1 MDAYKDFNA
10 AMTYLK
16 KAGLITTQKE
26 LALILGFT
34 PGAIS
39 SMRRT
44 GRFPLSWLETIAEW
58 LTSQTND
65 DAEVVLEEMK
75 EAIPDYDEDKAPGEP
90 KETLISGR
98 DFFMPSR
105 AAFDAIFDLPD
116 TAADYLSQD
125 IAIRKRS
132 LPGSGSYQE
141 VTAITYQKDNMEPSI
156 LPGDIL
162 IIRKCQGYQGEGLYV
177 FQDYATLS
185 VRSVRKNAKNELE
198 VKPTL
203 NSPAEIIGDFTAD
216 FPPRA
221 KVLGIYRCLT

>member
-1 MDAYKDFNA
+1 MA
-10 AMTYLK
+10 YLK
-16 KAGLITTQKE
+16 SHSPISTQKA
-26 LALILGFT
+26 LAQVLGYT
-34 PGAIS
+34 DSAIS
-39 SMRRT
+39 SMRGT
-44 GRFPLSWLETIAEW
+44 GRFPLSWLEKVAEW
-58 LTSQTND
+58 LASQTND
-65 DAEVVLEEMK
+65 DAEAVLEEME

-90 KETLISGR
+90 KEPLISGR

-162 IIRKCQGYQGEGLYV
+162 IIRKCQGYQGEGFYV
-177 FQDYATLS
+177 FQDFATLS
-185 VRSVRKNAKNELE
+185 VRSVWKNAKNELE

-221 KVLGIYRCLT
+221 KVLAIYRCLP